1 MGRGG
6 LALSALVSLNG
17 VAMGQTA
24 APAAPPRLAAHGSAL
39 PSTGEAAPAPALR
52 PIPRAPDR
60 ILSTRVVVTT
70 TGATAAEAPGP
81 TSRPVSTPGP
91 SLHLPPAGA
100 LAQPAHPRPRAQVEA
115 AATLRASPRAAG
127 AAPPEVAGDAS
138 TSITA
143 SPDARDPW
151 ARPFF
156 VKGELESFSV
166 RPLTRRNFVGIG
178 AGVNALPGDANSVLN
193 AFYLTVEPQFD
204 VANPAYK
211 WRLGLGAPLQFELL
225 DTRGAFE
232 ICVNEGRGVR
242 HAGGGQLDVASR
254 TGQCVLTQK
263 GRVTEGFGQLRH
275 ADWDEASD
283 FAKVIRYFTIGR
295 REDPFYL
302 SVSRLYDQT
311 FGHGTVVR
319 HYNPNIDYN
328 TARLGATMDFN
339 RSAVGVQAMAN
350 DVINPDVLGL
360 LGFVRPLRPYS
371 DNVFLRSL
379 SLGASWVHGPGQPR
393 GLQYELGLFGFAFD
407 QAIPRID
414 QGLNH
419 AGARFR
425 NVTIVGVDLEGK
437 VVRTNNADL
446 KLYLDQQK
454 MLDYGSGTTFGALG
468 RFSFGEPARH
478 ALRVRAE
485 ATTFSAD
492 YMPSYFDTYH
502 DVFMNQYLPAAHH
515 GTNGLR
521 YYPTKLE
528 FLEASRGGRR
538 RVGGFGELTYAFFDR
553 LTLGASLRAWVPVGQ
568 PSVAGFGGPRFTDYG
583 SACTE
588 GERGAFS
595 CEGAI
600 ELDREPGFGAVRFH
614 VELPFRKFLQ
624 AFASYE
630 MFTTTAEQRLGL
642 FKLDGDNEVLFS
654 GARLAILPILF
665 LQAEARR
672 YFFLQRVNNVNL
684 EALTLEQDQSFHA
697 QWTFAV
703 NAFVGYEF

>member
-1 MGRGG
+1 M
-6 LALSALVSLNG
+6 
-17 VAMGQTA
+17 
-24 APAAPPRLAAHGSAL
+24 
-39 PSTGEAAPAPALR
+39 
-52 PIPRAPDR
+52 
-60 ILSTRVVVTT
+60 TT
-70 TGATAAEAPGP
+70 TGEP
-81 TSRPVSTPGP
+81 SRPVA
-91 SLHLPPAGA
+91 AGA
-100 LAQPAHPRPRAQVEA
+100 IKRAPLAPNRPAPIPVVAPARREPPKPQVQAQAQGVS
-115 AATLRASPRAAG
+115 AATLRA
-127 AAPPEVAGDAS
+127 APAP
-138 TSITA
+138 TA
-143 SPDARDPW
+143 SAPAAEDSLAPAPASIPPSSEAFDPW

-178 AGVNALPGDANSVLN
+178 TGVNALPGDANTVLN

-204 VANPAYK
+204 VVNPAYK
-211 WRLGLGAPLQFELL
+211 WRLGLGAPLQFELI

-232 ICVNEGRGVR
+232 VCVNEGRGVR
-242 HAGGGQLDVASR
+242 RGGGGQLDVASQ
-254 TGQCVLTQK
+254 TGQCVLNQK
-263 GRVTEGFGQLRH
+263 DRVAENFGQLRR

-295 REDPFYL
+295 KEEPFYL

-339 RSAVGVQAMAN
+339 RAAVGVQAMAN

-360 LGFVRPLRPYS
+360 LGFVRPLRPFS
-371 DNVFLRSL
+371 ENVFLRSL

-393 GLQYELGLFGFAFD
+393 TLQYERGLFGFGFD
-407 QAIPRID
+407 QPIPRID
-414 QGLNH
+414 QGLHH
-419 AGARFR
+419 AGARFKD
-425 NVTIVGVDLEGK
+425 VTILGLDLEGK
-437 VVRTNNADL
+437 VARSQNADL

-454 MLDYGSGTTFGALG
+454 MLDHGSGTTLGALG
-468 RFSFGEPARH
+468 RFSFGQPARH

-502 DVFMNQYLPAAHH
+502 DVFMNQYLPAAHY
-515 GTNGLR
+515 GANGLR
-521 YYPTKLE
+521 YYPTKLQY
-528 FLEASRGGRR
+528 LEASRGGRR

-568 PSVAGFGGPRFTDYG
+568 PSAPGFKGPRFTDYG

-588 GERGAFS
+588 GDGGAFS
-595 CEGAI
+595 CEASV
-600 ELDREPGFGAVRFH
+600 ELDREPSFGAMRFH
-614 VELPFRKFLQ
+614 LELPFRKFLQ

-630 MFTTTAEQRLGL
+630 LFTTTAEQKLGL

-654 GARLAILPILF
+654 GARVALLPILF
-665 LQAEARR
+665 IQAEARR
-672 YFFLQRVNNVNL
+672 YFFLQRVHNVNL
-684 EALTLEQDQSFHA
+684 EALTLEQDQNFHA